1 MKQTSKTL
9 SILLA
14 LLMIFSV
21 TVSAAG
27 GNGGGGNTPLT
38 LDSVKVGDSDLAGA
52 KIPAGSEIALS
63 FSNNVTDSSVLAGN
77 ISKITVAGSNG
88 ASASATVA
96 PGTDNKV
103 LLVTLGSLSKGAY
116 TLTVAAGVTAKNG
129 NSLAEPVSIS
139 FNVNK
144 GDGSGDGTGSG
155 GGNNPLSFV
164 SAKADGK
171 DLSGAT
177 VAATGTITITFDRGM
192 TENQADNFAQISILD
207 KDGKKVD
214 GVTFSDFT
222 KDDDGNSFTVLSYK
236 DLAAG
241 DYTLKLGKDLKANNG
256 NTLGKA
262 VTVNFTVKAAESKDD
277 DKVSGITTMINAILN
292 VIKSIFNF
300 FAKLFK

>member
-1 MKQTSKTL
+1 MKQTSKVL

-14 LLMIFSV
+14 LLMICSMMSS
-21 TVSAAG
+21 VSAAG
-27 GNGGGGNTPLT
+27 LALQSATIDGTPIAEAAEIRSNAEILLT
-38 LDSVKVGDSDLAGA
+38 FNAD
-52 KIPAGSEIALS
+52 
-63 FSNNVTDSSVLAGN
+63 VTDDSVLANN
-77 ISKITVAGSNG
+77 ISKINIKDSAGQNVSSVSVSASGTKKFTVA
-88 ASASATVA
+88 
-96 PGTDNKV
+96 
-103 LLVTLGSLSKGAY
+103 LGGLEKANY
-116 TLTVAAGVTAKNG
+116 TLTIGEKFKDKDG
-129 NSLAEPVSIS
+129 NQLGTKVEIP
-139 FNVNK
+139 FTVNR
-144 GDGSGDGTGSG
+144 GDGTGSG

-164 SAKADGK
+164 SAKVGDAD
-171 DLSGAT
+171 LAGAT
-177 VAATGTITITFDRGM
+177 VEATGTITITFDRGM

-222 KDDDGNSFTVLSYK
+222 KDDAGNSYTVLSYK

-262 VTVNFTVKAAESKDD
+262 VTVNFTVKTAESKDD